1 MPEVT
6 VVIPSYNSSAT
17 IEAAVRSALTQT
29 EPVDVIVVDDGSKDD
44 TVGKLQA
51 LALDHSNLTV
61 LVQPNNQGPSAAR
74 NRAIAAAKTNWI
86 AILDGDDYMH
96 PDRLRRM
103 LQIAVAEDLDLVADD
118 LIRIPSDPNP
128 ETGTR
133 LWSDTSIGLVRIDLA
148 RFARENID
156 ENTGYRRELG
166 YVKPL
171 MRRDFLKS
179 HSIHYNETMRLAEDY
194 DFYMQALLAGA
205 QFGIIDPCGYF
216 SIDYPS
222 SLSKDGSASDA
233 RKVLDRDIEFLK
245 HRSLSPAE
253 RRAVHEH
260 KMLAHKHWAWIH
272 LIDMVRTRNVIGV
285 VRTMIAPPQVLG
297 ALFLRLS
304 RHALGKKPV
313 PHAFVSSAQTQSI
326 EAMLA
331 NSAHSGAAS
340 L

>member
-233 RKVLDRDIEFLK
+233 RKVLDLPPK
-245 HRSLSPAE
+245 YW
-253 RRAVHEH
+253 EH
-260 KMLAHKHWAWIH
+260 SSCACPGTPWEKNLF
-272 LIDMVRTRNVIGV
+272 RT
-285 VRTMIAPPQVLG
+285 PL
-297 ALFLRLS
+297 
-304 RHALGKKPV
+304 
-313 PHAFVSSAQTQSI
+313 
-326 EAMLA
+326 
-331 NSAHSGAAS
+331 
-340 L
+340 